1 MGFWIFESNIID
13 IKDAFFD
20 SMTLEQ
26 FNTAVRPKVNGALNL
41 HNATINVNASLD
53 FFFMTS
59 STVTYV
65 GHISQSNYAASNAVL
80 DNLARQRIHNG
91 LPAATI
97 SLGPIKGVG
106 TLNRK
111 PEYAENLLR
120 SGLIEAEESEF
131 IRHFNRFTHPQHE
144 SKHFDSL
151 TQGHILTGV
160 EYSKHDLSLVQ
171 VTRIEQDRRSA
182 LLVTTLESRKAAGS
196 SGGVI
201 ADASGDDLLIS
212 DIPDDRDKAVIVLA
226 DAVAQRLAKLMF
238 IPIEDIDISRPFS
251 HFGLDSM
258 SGSELIHWLSQKFG
272 VGMSFLQLLA
282 PSCTPK
288 SLAATIFNTLKTKA
302 AAADTAVP
310 TANVD
315 GMTHE
320 TSNGSLESNGVN
332 GSTNI
337 NGSNGVDS
345 SLAGS
350 QMEKFSQ
357 SVRRAIADPKPVMH
371 SYVCSVVN
379 KKGAYMRF
387 PSQMRNILI
396 THDYRRTTLYIVR
409 GHTVTR
415 FQYKSWL

>member
-1 MGFWIFESNIID
+1 
-13 IKDAFFD
+13 
-20 SMTLEQ
+20 MTLEQ
-26 FNTAVRPKVNGALNL
+26 FNTAVRPKVHGALNL
-41 HNATINVNASLD
+41 HNATINANANLD

-80 DNLARQRIHNG
+80 DNLSRQRIRNG

-111 PEYAENLLR
+111 PEYSENLLR

-131 IRHFNRFTHPQHE
+131 IRHFNRFTHPQQE

-160 EYSKHDLSLVQ
+160 EYSKHDLSMVQ

-182 LLVTTLESRKAAGS
+182 LLVTTLESRKAAGNI
-196 SGGVI
+196 GGVV

-226 DAVAQRLAKLMF
+226 DAVAKRLAKLMF

-282 PSCTPK
+282 PSCSPK
-288 SLAATIFNTLKTKA
+288 SLAGTIFDTLMKAKA
-302 AAADTAVP
+302 AVAETAPV
-310 TANVD
+310 TNGTDSKAHEKANE
-315 GMTHE
+315 HA
-320 TSNGSLESNGVN
+320 ESNGL
-332 GSTNI
+332 
-337 NGSNGVDS
+337 NGSNGVK
-345 SLAGS
+345 GS
-350 QMEKFSQ
+350 NGVHGVNGLNGASTETRMDKFSQ

-371 SYVCSVVN
+371 SYVCSVIN
-379 KKGAYMRF
+379 TQGTWTRF
-387 PSQMRNILI
+387 PSQKRC
-396 THDYRRTTLYIVR
+396 H
-409 GHTVTR
+409 
-415 FQYKSWL
+415 

>member
-1 MGFWIFESNIID
+1 
-13 IKDAFFD
+13 
-20 SMTLEQ
+20 MTLEQ
-26 FNTAVRPKVNGALNL
+26 FNTAVRPKVNGAINL
-41 HNATINVNASLD
+41 HYATINVDANLG

-59 STVTYV
+59 STVTYI

-80 DNLARQRIHNG
+80 DNLAPQRIRNG
-91 LPAATI
+91 LPATTV

-131 IRHFNRFTHPQHE
+131 IRHFNRFTHPQHK
-144 SKHFDSL
+144 SKQFDSL

-196 SGGVI
+196 SGGAIV
-201 ADASGDDLLIS
+201 DASSDDLLIS
-212 DIPDDRDKAVIVLA
+212 EIPGDRDKGVIVLA
-226 DAVAQRLAKLMF
+226 EAVARRLAKLMF
-238 IPIEDIDISRPFS
+238 ISIEDIDISRPFL

-282 PSCTPK
+282 PSCSPK
-288 SLAATIFNTLKTKA
+288 SLAGTIFDALEIKA
-302 AAADTAVP
+302 AAAEIPAPAVVGG
-310 TANVD
+310 TSY
-315 GMTHE
+315 E

-332 GSTNI
+332 GSTDV
-337 NGSNGVDS
+337 NGSSGMDS
-345 SLAGS
+345 SSAGS

-357 SVRRAIADPKPVMH
+357 SVRRAIADSKPVMH
-371 SYVCSVVN
+371 SYVCSVIN
-379 KKGAYMRF
+379 KKGTYIRF
-387 PSQMRNILI
+387 PSRMGNII
-396 THDYRRTTLYIVR
+396 TNHDSR
-409 GHTVTR
+409 
-415 FQYKSWL
+415 